1 MAPVGHGG
9 HGASSPKDKRDQTGQ
24 ESLYTEDRAWTEAL
38 IGGHEPDETP
48 DHAPVTAS
56 PPEIDQQLAAALRA
70 AALREALP
78 DETPDHAPVTASPP
92 EIDQQLA
99 AALRAAAL
107 REALGY

>member
-1 MAPVGHGG
+1 AAGRGAARGTGAAAGRGGMGMAPVGHGG
-9 HGASSPKDKRDQTGQ
+9 HGHSSPKDKRDQTGQ

-38 IGGHEPDETP
+38 IGGHEPDET
-48 DHAPVTAS
+48 A
-56 PPEIDQQLAAALRA
+56 
-70 AALREALP
+70 
-78 DETPDHAPVTASPP
+78 DHAPVTASPP